1 MQPFSFKNILIV
13 DDNEIDRFIHHKLL
27 EHYNFSQCILEVENG
42 FDALEKIRQYNKAG
56 DNNIDLVLLD
66 VMMPEMDG
74 FEFLNHYENLTPQL
88 RNTPTI
94 IMVSSTENDSD
105 LSKAKNNPLVTKL
118 LKKPLNPKMLEELF

>member
-1 MQPFSFKNILIV
+1 MEPFSLKNILIV

-27 EHYNFSQCILEVENG
+27 EHYNFSQCILEVDNG
-42 FDALEKIRQYNKAG
+42 FEALEKLKQYNKTG

-74 FEFLNHYENLTPQL
+74 FEFLNHYENLKTEL
-88 RNTPTI
+88 RKAPI
-94 IMVSSTENDSD
+94 IVMVSSTENDSD
-105 LSKAKNNPLVTKL
+105 LHKAKISPLVVKL